1 MNPRSR
7 RSQPKRFA
15 LATTTA
21 ALAAMLAITTAQ
33 ATTTLTASTLL
44 PGQLVISEVIPDPS
58 KVADTAGE
66 WFELVNPLGV
76 AVDLGG
82 LVVESQRG
90 SGVENFTI
98 AGSLVLQPGEFAVL
112 GANADSGANGGVA
125 VDYAWGSAISLGN
138 SNDFVRIRTADGTT
152 LVQVNW
158 SSAAAGKSL
167 EVRGGTLPLIVAA
180 DLASTPAG
188 TTYGL
193 GDLGTPGAANSA
205 AVAVAGI
212 IAAPVPEPSS
222 YALVAAGLGLLAL
235 SRRRRVARCAG

>member
-21 ALAAMLAITTAQ
+21 ALAAMLAITTAH

-98 AGSLVLQPGEFAVL
+98 AGSLIIQPGEFAVL

-138 SNDFVRIRTADGTT
+138 SNDFVRIRTTGGTT

-158 SSAAAGKSL
+158 SSATSGK
-167 EVRGGTLPLIVAA
+167 
-180 DLASTPAG
+180 
-188 TTYGL
+188 
-193 GDLGTPGAANSA
+193 
-205 AVAVAGI
+205 
-212 IAAPVPEPSS
+212 
-222 YALVAAGLGLLAL
+222 
-235 SRRRRVARCAG
+235 C

>member
-1 MNPRSR
+1 MNPKSR

-15 LATTTA
+15 LATIAATFVA
-21 ALAAMLAITTAQ
+21 ALATSTAQ
-33 ATTTLTASTLL
+33 AVTTLTASTLL
-44 PGQLVISEVIPDPS
+44 PGQLVISEVMPDPS

-82 LVVESQRG
+82 LVVESQKG

-98 AGSLVLQPGEFAVL
+98 AGSLILQPGDFAVL
-112 GANADSGANGGVA
+112 GANADSGANGGVT
-125 VDYAWGSAISLGN
+125 VDYAWGSAIALGN
-138 SNDFVRIRTADGTT
+138 SNDFVRIRTAGGTT

-158 SSAAAGKSL
+158 TSAASGRSL

-180 DLASTPAG
+180 NLANVPTGMS
-188 TTYGL
+188 YGL
-193 GDLGTPGAANSA
+193 GDLGTPGTANSA

-212 IAAPVPEPSS
+212 VAAPVPEPSS
-222 YALVAAGLGLLAL
+222 YALVGAGLGLLAL
-235 SRRRRVARCAG
+235 SRRRRVTRCAG

>member
-21 ALAAMLAITTAQ
+21 ALAAMLAITTAH

-58 KVADTAGE
+58 KV
-66 WFELVNPLGV
+66 
-76 AVDLGG
+76 
-82 LVVESQRG
+82 
-90 SGVENFTI
+90 ENFTI
-98 AGSLVLQPGEFAVL
+98 AGSLIIQPGEFAVL

-180 DLASTPAG
+180 DLANTPAG
-188 TTYGL
+188 ITYGL